1 VQKYFHIVIC
11 LIFVACARVGSP
23 TGGAKDEIPPKFL
36 SANPTQLS
44 KNIPVDLKSIKITFD
59 ELFLV
64 QDQSK
69 QIIISPPLNTF
80 PVILPNVFPNRELL
94 IKFKEPLK
102 ENTTYSINFGESIKD
117 YNENNPL
124 KDFTYVFSTGNF
136 IDSLKIEGTISNFIP
151 NDKQKNI
158 IVSLYKSDSTL
169 DYNKKPYYFT
179 RANDSTKKFQ
189 FNYLKQDKYKIIAFN
204 DENNNQIFDTNK
216 EQIGFSKEIIDLTEN
231 KSINLKL
238 SKVQPKFKNVKQQQD
253 GYGKIIFRFQ
263 GTPEKVSIQ
272 PLEPKMKSFVVEH
285 QPRVDSANFWFDPKV
300 EFSEND
306 KNPKLKFLVQ
316 SQEKKDTISL
326 FYSTKQE
333 AKLKVL
339 DKSSEL
345 IPKKTVK
352 LSFNYPLKEV
362 NSSLIS
368 VKKDNKTIEFK
379 TKINQ
384 EKTNQLELDF
394 PIAYDSKYDIKLEPK
409 AITDRFETFN
419 DSLEINYK
427 SRSEQDFGKLNL
439 IIENP
444 PKQKFFLELI
454 DEKGEKVQ
462 EIYGNL
468 TRYSFEY
475 LTPGEYK
482 FRILVDE
489 NENGFY
495 DYSDFKN
502 EIQAEKTYLYPTSV
516 LVRAYW
522 DISETWKLDINL

>member
-1 VQKYFHIVIC
+1 MQKYLFIVIG

-23 TGGAKDEIPPKFL
+23 TGGAKDEVPPKFL
-36 SANPTQLS
+36 SSNPAQLS
-44 KNIPVDLKSIKITFD
+44 KNVPVDIKTIKMTFD

-69 QIIISPPLNTF
+69 QIIISPPLTIS
-80 PVILPNVFPNRELL
+80 PLILPNVFPNRELL

-124 KDFTYVFSTGNF
+124 RDFTYVFSTGNF
-136 IDSLKIEGTISNFIP
+136 IDSLKIDGSVSNFIP
-151 NDKQKNI
+151 NEKQKNV
-158 IVSLYKSDSTL
+158 IVSLYKVDSIV
-169 DYNKKPYYFT
+169 DFSKKPYYFT
-179 RANDSTKKFQ
+179 RVNDSTKNFK

-204 DENNNQIFDTNK
+204 DENNNQIFDANK
-216 EQIGFSKEIIDLTEN
+216 EQVAFNKEVIDLNEN

-238 SKVQPKFKNVKQQQD
+238 SKVRQKFKNVKQRQD
-253 GYGKIIFRFQ
+253 GYGKLVFRFQ
-263 GTPEKVSIQ
+263 GTPEKVEIQ
-272 PLEPKMKSFVVEH
+272 PLEPKMKSFTVEH
-285 QPRVDSANFWFDPKV
+285 FPRVDSANFWFDPKV
-300 EFSEND
+300 ELSEND
-306 KNPKLKFLVQ
+306 KNPKLKFLVKT
-316 SQEKKDTISL
+316 QEKNDTLSL

-333 AKLKVL
+333 VKLKIL
-339 DKSSEL
+339 DKSNEL

-352 LSFNYPLKEV
+352 LNFNYPLKEV

-368 VKKDNKTIEFK
+368 IKKDKKEIDFK
-379 TKINQ
+379 AKINK
-384 EKTNQLELDF
+384 EKINQLELDF
-394 PIAYDSKYDIKLEPK
+394 PIAYDSKYDIKFQPK
-409 AITDRFETFN
+409 AVVDRFETFS

-439 IIENP
+439 TIENP

-454 DEKGEKVQ
+454 DDKEEKVQ
-462 EIYGNL
+462 EVYGNL
-468 TRYSFEY
+468 TKHTFEY

-495 DYSDFKN
+495 DYSDFEN
-502 EIQAEKTYLYPTSV
+502 EIQAEKTFLYTKPI

-522 DISETWKLDINL
+522 DISEIWKL